1 MASAAAPLTAGVSP
15 NAESTTKQRGRVV
28 VSHLAWL
35 LPCLIVWAWFYTSQ
49 FEGLVLPDAMDAAQV
64 GRQISEGRGFTTQF
78 LRPLSL
84 AKVGVASRHS
94 DLDNAPLYPLLLG
107 IAFNVA
113 RPDDR
118 TVAFVSMAF
127 GFLTALAS
135 YFLARRL
142 IGPQGAWLAA
152 VLVALQAELLRVS
165 LSGLNVSLLAFVV
178 TLLFFV
184 TLKHRGTAAW
194 SLLCGAVCALAYLTE
209 YAALALALPALGV
222 LLVGQRAQRLRH
234 AALFVVGFAILAAP
248 WLLRNWAVSGSPF
261 SEMETYS
268 LATYTTTY
276 PEMSLYRKVDPSA
289 GTALSFLAAH
299 PRQVAR
305 KLLVNMGSLEASVP
319 PMYGLYL
326 LPLVGLALFLD
337 LGGNGGNR
345 IKWGL
350 VAGVLCLGGVVAA
363 GEPRFELLTALLG
376 VAGAVGASAF
386 FAGLGARGL
395 IGKARAGA
403 AAAVLAVAAFPLA
416 LAALLPP
423 AGDPPDRRNLQYL
436 GRVLPEQA
444 LVVTDQ
450 PWAVAWY
457 SRLPAVWTPEAP
469 VAAPKEGEQLLLSV
483 AADPTRS
490 ESFAALERAGVKP
503 DAVFLSAQLP
513 TYTTAQ
519 GLGQWQLLHELMR
532 EQLTALQ
539 HGQATGAAWT
549 PPGWRL
555 AASLPPNEF
564 LLVRGDAPS
573 RPATQGAYGEE

>member
-1 MASAAAPLTAGVSP
+1 MASAAAPLTEEVSP
-15 NAESTTKQRGRVV
+15 NAESARQRGRVV
-28 VSHLAWL
+28 VAHLAWL

-49 FEGLVLPDAMDAAQV
+49 FGGLVLPDAMDAAQV

-84 AKVGVASRHS
+84 AKVGAASRHP

-142 IGPQGAWLAA
+142 IGPRGAWLAA

-165 LSGLNVSLLAFVV
+165 LSGLSVSLLAFVV
-178 TLLFFV
+178 TLLFV
-184 TLKHRGTAAW
+184 VILKHRGTATW

-222 LLVGQRAQRLRH
+222 MLVGQRSQRLRH
-234 AALFVVGFAILAAP
+234 AALFVVGFAIIAAP
-248 WLLRNWAVSGSPF
+248 WLLRNWAVSGTPF
-261 SEMETYS
+261 SGMETYS

-276 PEMSLYRKVDPSA
+276 PEMSLHRKVDPTE

-305 KLLVNMGSLEASVP
+305 KLLVNMGLLEASLP

-337 LGGNGGNR
+337 LGGKGGNR

-350 VAGVLCLGGVVAA
+350 VAGVLCLGGAVAA

-395 IGKARAGA
+395 SGKVRAGA

-423 AGDPPDRRNLQYL
+423 TGDPPDRRNLQYL
-436 GRVLPEQA
+436 GRALPEQA

-503 DAVFLSAQLP
+503 DAIFLSAQLP
-513 TYTTAQ
+513 TYTAAQ
-519 GLGQWQLLHELMR
+519 GLGQWQLLHELLW

-539 HGQATGAAWT
+539 RGQATGTAWT

-573 RPATQGAYGEE
+573 RPATEGASEEE